1 MTTVYFVRHGQT
13 KENAHHLIQ
22 GRKNF
27 PLSEKGKVEIKKTG
41 LYLKNNSYNIDVIYS
56 SPLDRA
62 VESAKIIKEIIAI
75 KKDVIIE
82 DGLIE
87 RDFGKAEGIKISPK
101 VYHDILHDSY
111 SGMEKALDIENRM
124 LNTTKKI
131 IKENAGKT
139 ILVVSHSHAI
149 KALLCA
155 LDEKRKFTS
164 PLNNASLTKITEEN
178 GILEI
183 VYSNKVV

>member
-1 MTTVYFVRHGQT
+1 VYFVRHGQT

-27 PLSEKGKVEIKKTG
+27 PLSEKGKAEIRKTG
-41 LYLKNNSYNIDVIYS
+41 LYLKNNGYHIDAIYS

-62 VESAKIIKEIIAI
+62 MESANIIRDIISIKKEVIKE
-75 KKDVIIE
+75 E
-82 DGLIE
+82 GLIE
-87 RDFGKAEGIKISPK
+87 RDFGKAEGIKISPR
-101 VYHDILHDSY
+101 VYRDILSDSF
-111 SGMEKALDIENRM
+111 SGMEKALDIEKRM
-124 LNTTKKI
+124 LETTKKI
-131 IKENAGKT
+131 IKENEGKT
-139 ILVVSHSHAI
+139 ILIVSHSHAI

-155 LDEKRKFTS
+155 LDQKRKFTF
-164 PLNNASLTKITEEN
+164 PLKNASLTKITEEN